1 MDLVTSFLRREA
13 TKGVDVRCGQQSLD
27 RAVSQCTGGRHA
39 KISSKLMSESMDD
52 LLSETTLDGVKV
64 LVVEDEAIVAM
75 LLEQM
80 LEDLGCT
87 VAGAASQL
95 STAINLVSGTDADI
109 AILDMNLAGDRVDPV
124 ARILAERAVP
134 FVFASGYGEDGLT
147 AEWRGRPVLPKPF
160 RLEELR
166 QALVKAISRA

>member
-1 MDLVTSFLRREA
+1 
-13 TKGVDVRCGQQSLD
+13 
-27 RAVSQCTGGRHA
+27 
-39 KISSKLMSESMDD
+39 MSDMS
-52 LLSETTLDGVKV
+52 LDGVKV

-87 VAGAASQL
+87 VAGVANQLTAAV
-95 STAINLVSGTDADI
+95 ALVNDAQADV

-124 ARILAERAVP
+124 ARILAEKSMP
-134 FVFASGYGEDGLT
+134 FIFASGYGEDGLS

-160 RLEELR
+160 RLEDLR
-166 QALVKAISRA
+166 LALIKAISPA

>member
-1 MDLVTSFLRREA
+1 
-13 TKGVDVRCGQQSLD
+13 
-27 RAVSQCTGGRHA
+27 
-39 KISSKLMSESMDD
+39 MSEMS
-52 LLSETTLDGVKV
+52 LDGVRV
-64 LVVEDEAIVAM
+64 LIVEDEAIVAM

-87 VAGAASQL
+87 VAGTAGQLAAAV
-95 STAINLVSGTDADI
+95 TLVNGADADV

-124 ARILAERAVP
+124 ARILADKAMP
-134 FVFASGYGEDGLT
+134 FVFASGYGEDGLS

-166 QALVKAISRA
+166 LALIKAISPA